1 MSAPH
6 SSRPAPTTRCLG
18 TDFTSPV
25 DDRYFEDYV
34 EGGTYEYGHLSA
46 TEDEIVEY
54 ARQFDP
60 QAIHIDRDYARSG
73 PFGGIIASGWHTAS
87 LMMRMFADHY
97 LTHNAS
103 LASPGIDEVRW
114 PAPLRPGDQ
123 LKLRVTTAEARPSKS
138 KPDRG
143 LIFTDAAL
151 INADDL
157 PVMTLRAMNM
167 IARRNPG

>member
-1 MSAPH
+1 MAH
-6 SSRPAPTTRCLG
+6 RPAPITRCLG
-18 TDFTSPV
+18 TDFAAPV
-25 DDRYFEDYV
+25 DDRFFEDYTP
-34 EGGTYEYGHLSA
+34 GATYSYGHLSV

-54 ARQFDP
+54 ALRFDP
-60 QAIHIDRDYARSG
+60 QSIHIDAEYAKNG
-73 PFGGIIASGWHTAS
+73 PFGGIIASGWHTAG
-87 LMMRMFADHY
+87 LVMRMFADHY

-123 LKLRVTTAEARPSKS
+123 VRLRVTTAEARPSKS

-151 INADDL
+151 ITSADL
-157 PVMTLRAMNM
+157 TVMTLRAMNM
-167 IARRNPG
+167 VARRHPA